1 MSLQKCFADLHVH
14 VGSDWHGNP
23 VKITGSKS
31 LTITAILEEASRRK
45 GLDIVGVID
54 AHVPAVQEELVH
66 LIKEG
71 GAEELKDG
79 GIRFEETVLILG
91 SEIEIYDAACN
102 GPIHVLCYFPSLAKM
117 EAFTEWLSYKMT
129 NINLSSQRFYGTGRE
144 LQEYVHSH
152 GGWFIPAH
160 VFTPFKSMYGK
171 GVRSS
176 LREVFHPDII
186 DGIELGLSSD
196 SDMADQIEELH
207 EYPFVTN
214 SDAHSAIRLA
224 REYQLVEVKEP
235 TFLEF
240 GKALR
245 QSDGRGIRKNFG
257 MNPKLG
263 KYHRTVCAAC
273 FHPGSPDDKSCE
285 ACGSRKMVKGVADR
299 IEELSTSDSAVP
311 ARPDYIYQVPLDY
324 LPGVG
329 KKTYEKILDAFGTE
343 MSIIHE
349 ASFEEMIEII
359 PKNVAASILAMRA
372 GELTIAE
379 GGGGVYGKVQP
390 KLS

>member
-14 VGSDWHGNP
+14 VGSDWNGNP

-54 AHVPAVQEELVH
+54 AHVPAVQEELTH
-66 LIKEG
+66 LISEG
-71 GAEELKDG
+71 RAEELEDG
-79 GIRFEETVLILG
+79 GIRFEETVLVLG
-91 SEIEIYDAACN
+91 SEVEIYDAACS
-102 GPIHVLCYFPSLAKM
+102 GPVHVLCYFPSLVKM
-117 EAFTEWLSYKMT
+117 KAFTEWLSYKMT

-144 LQEYVHSH
+144 LQEYVHSQ

-171 GVRSS
+171 GVKKS
-176 LREVFHPDII
+176 LKEVFHPDLI
-186 DGIELGLSSD
+186 DGVELGLSSD
-196 SDMADQIEELH
+196 SNMADRIEELH
-207 EYPFVTN
+207 DYPFVTN

-224 REYQLVEVKEP
+224 REYQLVEVGASS
-235 TFLEF
+235 FSEF
-240 GKALR
+240 GKALH
-245 QSDGRGIRKNFG
+245 QSGGRGIRKNFG

-273 FHPGSPDDKSCE
+273 FHPGSPADHVCE

-299 IEELSTSDSAVP
+299 IEELSGGTSDAP
-311 ARPDYIYQVPLDY
+311 ARPEYIYQVPLDY

-329 KKTYEKILDAFGTE
+329 KKTYGRILDAFGTE
-343 MSIIHE
+343 MTIIHKT
-349 ASFEEMIEII
+349 SFEEMIEVI
-359 PKNVAASILAMRA
+359 PRHVAASIIAMRT
-372 GELTIAE
+372 GELTIVE